1 MLRLETRDEKKEMSE
16 IFFLAGNTFFLK
28 LNSLEPRIYF
38 SRLSSPPP
46 SFISFAPVHHHIT
59 AVPSQVAGSFVS
71 EFWKWNYDG
80 GSSTYTHT
88 HTQDPLACEYRWSH
102 ANSGCRIKNTGNAF
116 AVRTNDDEWRAILSR
131 RHVPLAK
138 NHSFI
143 LGSWFGFNG
152 EWRGERGHRFASLAV
167 LSSCFSNFWEFIT
180 NYARSAELYV
190 RIIHTFK
197 ENSRFNS
204 SARFLHKFKVD
215 LSEEKT
221 YIFREKLL

>member
-1 MLRLETRDEKKEMSE
+1 MAAAAHT
-16 IFFLAGNTFFLK
+16 
-28 LNSLEPRIYF
+28 
-38 SRLSSPPP
+38 
-46 SFISFAPVHHHIT
+46 H
-59 AVPSQVAGSFVS
+59 
-71 EFWKWNYDG
+71 
-80 GSSTYTHT
+80 THT
-88 HTQDPLACEYRWSH
+88 HTQDALACEYRWSH

-152 EWRGERGHRFASLAV
+152 GWRGERGHRFASLAV

-197 ENSRFNS
+197 LKILVLILAQDFCTNLKSIYLKKKRVYFERNYYNN
-204 SARFLHKFKVD
+204 FLKW
-215 LSEEKT
+215 
-221 YIFREKLL
+221 Y